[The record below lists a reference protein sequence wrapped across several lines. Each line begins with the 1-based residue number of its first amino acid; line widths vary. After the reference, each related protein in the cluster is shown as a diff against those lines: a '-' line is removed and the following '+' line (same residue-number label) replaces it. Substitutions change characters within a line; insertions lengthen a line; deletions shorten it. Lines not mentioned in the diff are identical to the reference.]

1 MIVEQPATRWSLSS
15 LRPTTI
21 RLRSFS
27 FPTSASNHPYTGG
40 VKIQS
45 SHVLV
50 ESSEDDS
57 NDHLGAWKFKNVVRS
72 RPPEGV
78 PKITSDQQPSPNQ
91 AATRWTECCD
101 SDRQQRRST
110 PPLHFPT
117 QRLRLQTKSMR
128 WRPQQPDGSR

>member
-45 SHVLV
+45 SHFSV

-57 NDHLGAWKFKNVVRS
+57 NDHLGAWKFKGVVRS

-78 PKITSDQQPSPNQ
+78 PK
-91 AATRWTECCD
+91 
-101 SDRQQRRST
+101 
-110 PPLHFPT
+110 L
-117 QRLRLQTKSMR
+117 LQTCGLR
-128 WRPQQPDGSR
+128 QIQRQFDGQSVAVQIRNSIGQRSSFTFQH

>member
-1 MIVEQPATRWSLSS
+1 MIVEQPATRWSLSP

-21 RLRSFS
+21 RLRLFS

-45 SHVLV
+45 SHFRV

-57 NDHLGAWKFKNVVRS
+57 NVHLGAWKFKGVVRS

-78 PKITSDQQPSPNQ
+78 PKVTSDQRPAPTQWAN
-91 AATRWTECCD
+91 RWTECCG
-101 SDRQQRRST
+101 SDPQPRRST
-110 PPLHFPT
+110 RQLRFPAKP
-117 QRLRLQTKSMR
+117 LRLQTPPAH
-128 WRPQQPDGSR
+128 WFQPRPDEYH